1 MNGTLRHL
9 LSQDW
14 ITLILIGILLL
25 FTVARIIQQQRFYD
39 FMTLAFSD
47 RYFTTFEKSHNFWS
61 FFNLLLVFIQFLI
74 IPLVLL
80 IFYSS
85 FQREPVQTDF
95 LLFSKLFIG
104 YILFFSGKYFLIY
117 LTTTL
122 LKLSYLRSSYH
133 FQRISYLN
141 YFSLLLL
148 LFCFIFYYALDPSIY
163 AIQIS
168 LWIIGIV
175 FLISLINI
183 LVKYKNEILH
193 HPFYFILYFC
203 ALEIAPY
210 YILYKVFVG

>member
-1 MNGTLRHL
+1 MDGTVRHL

-14 ITLILIGILLL
+14 ITFILISILLL
-25 FTVARIIQQQRFYD
+25 FAIARMVEQQRFYD
-39 FMTLAFSD
+39 FITLAFSD
-47 RYFTTFEKSHNFWS
+47 RYFNTFEKSHGFWD

-80 IFYSS
+80 IFYSG
-85 FQREPVQTDF
+85 FQNESVSTDF
-95 LLFSKLFIG
+95 WLFLKFFIG
-104 YILFFSGKYFLIY
+104 YLIFFSGKYLLIY
-117 LTTTL
+117 IITAL
-122 LKLSYLRSSYH
+122 LKLSHLRASYH
-133 FQRISYLN
+133 FYRISYLN

-148 LFCFIFYYALDPSIY
+148 LFCFIFYYTLDPSVY
-163 AIQIS
+163 TLHIS

-183 LVKYKNEILH
+183 LLKYKNEILH